1 MSYHLISE
9 FVKELTT
16 GELSL
21 ARIQWK
27 LYFGEQAKDVMW
39 DKKSLWSFTV
49 VCYWKIKICIEN
61 R

>member
-16 GELSL
+16 GKMSL
-21 ARIQWK
+21 GRIQWK
-27 LYFGEQAKDVMW
+27 LYFGEQAKDIIW

-49 VCYWKIKICIEN
+49 
-61 R
+61 